1 MMEKEDYFAIIQR
14 YEQTFKKLNIE
25 IDELKTKDA
34 NFEETL
40 QEERDKLAEVENE
53 KYKMSKGLE
62 YVEFQLAQKEKKIK
76 ELLEIAQG

>member
-1 MMEKEDYFAIIQR
+1 MMEKEDYFAMIQR
-14 YEQTFKKLNIE
+14 YDRTFEKLNIV

-40 QEERDKLAEVENE
+40 QEEKDKLTEVENE
-53 KYKMSKGLE
+53 KYKISKGLE

-76 ELLEIAQG
+76 ELLEIAKG

>member
-14 YEQTFKKLNIE
+14 YDQTFKKLNIE

-40 QEERDKLAEVENE
+40 
-53 KYKMSKGLE
+53 
-62 YVEFQLAQKEKKIK
+62 
-76 ELLEIAQG
+76 